1 MTPTEPGAAHR
12 VLLVDDDGAVRAM
25 MNEGLQRKG
34 FEVTTAASVTEAL
47 RRIATE
53 SFDVLITDLHMPDP
67 GDGFTVVSAMRHSQP
82 NALTMLVSG
91 YPDVQSAMAAIL
103 LEADEIVVKPFEIGR
118 LTELVNQKMLNRK
131 PTKRLD
137 KERVGVILQR
147 CVSSIVENWLTRA
160 KQSSELNCLLRSD
173 EERTGHLP
181 KLVEDLAVR
190 LSKSSATSKD
200 SDATFSAAA
209 VSHGQ
214 LRYQQGYTPAMLVH
228 ESRILQVTIFGT
240 LQSNL
245 NSLDFSL
252 LLPDVMAIADEVDA
266 QLTQSM
272 DSYMKLMHKSMAA

>member
-1 MTPTEPGAAHR
+1 MTPSEPGAAHR

-34 FEVTTAASVTEAL
+34 FEVATAASVTEAL

-82 NALTMLVSG
+82 NALTMLVRG

-137 KERVGVILQR
+137 KERVSVILQR
-147 CVSSIVENWLTRA
+147 CVSSIVEDWLARA
-160 KQSSELNCLLRSD
+160 KQSRDLNCLLLSD

-209 VSHGQ
+209 VAHGK

-252 LLPDVMAIADEVDA
+252 LLPDVMTIADEVDA

-272 DSYMKLMHKSMAA
+272 DSYMKLTMAA